1 MMLARTIIDVARALS
16 RSVPPPRGAPYF
28 CLDTGATY
36 DLRVLD
42 AFSARGIFRKYEL
55 ALDVGS
61 GFGGRARWLATR
73 LGCRVVGVDA
83 RVPVVAAARALNARA
98 HMDDQ
103 VAFQVGRLDCLPFR
117 SRVFTH
123 VWLVDPADPA
133 ALAEVLREAF
143 RVLRPGAHFA
153 LQCALPSAP
162 AAVLS
167 ELERLGFIEVETHAS
182 LLAETPD
189 TFHLAAS
196 RLRAALG
203 DPAVAAPAQP
213 PLPACV
219 QIFARRPA

>member
-1 MMLARTIIDVARALS
+1 MAMVRAIVDVARTLS

-28 CLDTGATY
+28 CLDTDAAY

-83 RVPVVAAARALNARA
+83 RLHVVAAARALNARA
-98 HMDDQ
+98 HMDGQ
-103 VAFQVGRLDCLPFR
+103 VGFQVGHLDCLPFR

-123 VWLVDPADPA
+123 VWIVDPAAEA
-133 ALAEVLREAF
+133 ALAGMLTEAF

-153 LQCALPSAP
+153 LQCARPSP
-162 AAVLS
+162 PP
-167 ELERLGFIEVETHAS
+167 ELLAGLQRIGFIEVDARAS
-182 LLAETPD
+182 PLAEPAD
-189 TFHLAAS
+189 VFRLAAS
-196 RLRAALG
+196 RLRVARGERTAAEPPP
-203 DPAVAAPAQP
+203 PAAT
-213 PLPACV
+213 CV